1 LNKSQNIM
9 IHNYFRVNVSYIVQA
24 YANKICKKSSSFFIV
39 LLNLYVSNFKD
50 LNKNV
55 KTGRI
60 ISRLNS
66 SSSLQILLD
75 LRSVFA
81 IEALYFTVES
91 HVAIIYKVY
100 VRSGLFSSSST
111 VSSSLLDPSN

>member
-1 LNKSQNIM
+1 MLKNIFTGIILTLLLAVKIIAQKS
-9 IHNYFRVNVSYIVQA
+9 
-24 YANKICKKSSSFFIV
+24 
-39 LLNLYVSNFKD
+39 NLYQPAIENRAVNLLHEKQFHFKD